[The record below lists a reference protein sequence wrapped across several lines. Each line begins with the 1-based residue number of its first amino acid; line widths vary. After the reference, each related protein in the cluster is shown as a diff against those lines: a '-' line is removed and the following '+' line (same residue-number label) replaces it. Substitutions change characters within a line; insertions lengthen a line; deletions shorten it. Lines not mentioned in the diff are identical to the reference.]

1 MKKIFF
7 ILLVFFSLTA
17 CKFLEDI
24 DYTMDDVLAVGDVVR
39 LKTNALDPEYVIW
52 TTSDE
57 AIATV
62 SSLGIVSAK
71 AIGDVTI
78 SAKYQN
84 KIVLYNLTIQE
95 KVNPYITISGKQSI
109 KVGETTQLTATA
121 NNLINNSVVWE
132 TSNGSVVTVS
142 TDGEITGISS
152 GAATITARS
161 YFNAS
166 ISKSI
171 TVFVGNFDNEMDIIV
186 NEITNET
193 YTVNGELD
201 LISLSDRITT
211 LVENYKDSVIGVS
224 NYQNTVY
231 PPIRLQRVGVGSGVI
246 YEKEVVAE
254 GYQYTLLTNQHV
266 IEDAD
271 VIKVYFGEDETE
283 IAIDDVVKSSVT
295 FDLAI
300 LKFTS
305 TKDLPKVS
313 FGDPT
318 TIKQGDFV
326 VAMGNPVGYQY
337 YDSVTFG
344 IVSFNERSMANED
357 ALFVQHDAA
366 INPGN
371 SGGPLF
377 NIYGEVIGINTLK
390 IVTIDV
396 DNLGFAI
403 SLSTINAYINN

>member
-313 FGDPT
+313 FGDPI

-403 SLSTINAYINN
+403 SLSTINAYIN